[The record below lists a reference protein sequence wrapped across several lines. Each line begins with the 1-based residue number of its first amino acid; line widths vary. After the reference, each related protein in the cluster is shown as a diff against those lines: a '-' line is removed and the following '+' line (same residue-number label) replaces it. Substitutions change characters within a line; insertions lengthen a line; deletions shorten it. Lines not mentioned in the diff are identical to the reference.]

1 MLSNSLIAIIARIDP
16 AIWEIVDGGPGAPWQ
31 RASLA
36 ALNPQPLPPVDGGA
50 RFGAERRAMRYGAG
64 VAVELVRA
72 ASTAQL
78 LGVAFEPGDDICP
91 PPRKFPHIPV
101 PFPFPDPDPHPWY
114 QGDESIVAY
123 AAGLAFVL
131 EATAQAWEQLRAADA
146 LTAVH
151 DQAMKTAMGGQT
163 RAA

>member
-1 MLSNSLIAIIARIDP
+1 MLSNSLIAIIARINP

-31 RASLA
+31 QRANLA
-36 ALNPQPLPPVDGGA
+36 ALNPQPLPPIAAA
-50 RFGAERRAMRYGAG
+50 RRTAEQRAMHYGAG

-114 QGDESIVAY
+114 VGDESIVAY
-123 AAGLAFVL
+123 AAGLAFTL
-131 EATAQAWEQLRAADA
+131 EATAQAWEQLRGADA
-146 LTAVH
+146 LAAVH
-151 DQAMKTAMGGQT
+151 DRALETAVGGQT
-163 RAA
+163 RAE